1 MTDPKKNAQAAGKT
15 NADKKD
21 SSKPKASIKENFN
34 AKARRPTFGG
44 RVASIEN
51 QTIKLKRDV
60 YLITS
65 AQNNTKV
72 HEGFL
77 KSLETCAKYNNAQL
91 IISQFTYDHTGF
103 QNSTKDGIQR
113 DKSDVRNLTYDK
125 KILPYLLPEFR
136 KDAEDHNGANKSIEL
151 AKGLIFGGEINTLP
165 TAVNPL
171 SGFETYFRGNNSGI
185 IPHVKHA
192 MLSLN
197 GMKEDGARFLYTTG
211 AVTKRN
217 YIQKKAGQKADKH
230 HVYGALIVEVD
241 RATGEWFVRQIAADK
256 TGGFYDLDKKYLP
269 NGTVLENQRPEAI
282 TWGDIH
288 VEKIDETVRETAF
301 GKNGM
306 LDTLNPKYQFM
317 HDVIDF
323 TSRNHHNIKDEW
335 FRAAQHFSNPNGV
348 EDEISLTAAFL
359 KAAQRPN
366 TQTIVVEG
374 NHDRAFT
381 RWLKDVENIKGDPK
395 NAAYFH
401 ECLAKVYREFEKGN
415 MVFAE
420 RVFEWAVRQKEQ
432 LDKTYFLPRDT
443 SFVICEGK
451 GGGDGIECGLHGD
464 IGPNGSK
471 GTPRGLRKLSRK
483 ANTGHTH
490 TAGIIDG
497 VYTAGLLANLI
508 MGYNVGPSA
517 WSHSNI
523 LTYPNGARSIITM
536 KNGKWRADHKEHA
549 AKAPRQ
555 RRNNLG
561 NSTAA

>member
-1 MTDPKKNAQAAGKT
+1 MTDSSSNKAPSKADATQSSTSNKKE
-15 NADKKD
+15 
-21 SSKPKASIKENFN
+21 SIKEKFN
-34 AKARRPTFGG
+34 EKARRPTFGG

-51 QTIKLKRDV
+51 QTIKLNRDV

-91 IISQFTYDHTGF
+91 IISQFTYDHNGF
-103 QNSTKDGIQR
+103 QNSTKQAVQR
-113 DKSDVRNLTYDK
+113 QKSDVRNLTYDP

-136 KDAEDHNGANKSIEL
+136 KNDEDHNGANKSIQL

-185 IPHVKHA
+185 IPHVKHS
-192 MLSLN
+192 MQSLE

-241 RATGEWFVRQIAADK
+241 RGTGEWFVRQIAADK
-256 TGGFYDLDKKYLP
+256 NGGFYDLDKKYMP
-269 NGTVLENQRPEAI
+269 NGTVQENQRPEAI

-288 VEKIDETVRETAF
+288 IEKMDDTVRETAF
-301 GKNGM
+301 GKDGM

-335 FRAAQHFSNPNGV
+335 FRAAQHFTNPKGV
-348 EDEISLTAAFL
+348 EHEVSLTAEFL
-359 KAAQRPN
+359 KVAQRPG
-366 TQTIVVEG
+366 TQTVVVEG

-381 RWLKDVENIKGDPK
+381 RWLKDVDNIKGDPK

-415 MVFAE
+415 IGFAE

-432 LDKTYFLPRDT
+432 LDKTHFLPRDT

-464 IGPNGSK
+464 IGPNGTK

-497 VYTAGLLANLI
+497 VYTAGVLAKLI
-508 MGYNVGPSA
+508 MDYNKGPSS
-517 WSHSNI
+517 WSHSSI
-523 LTYPNGARSIITM
+523 LTYANGTRSIITM
-536 KNGKWRADHKEHA
+536 KKGKWRADKNPVVAPAKVRKLKTPVAPDKA
-549 AKAPRQ
+549 A
-555 RRNNLG
+555 
-561 NSTAA
+561 